1 MRKKYFITAK
11 AYDKQGR
18 LIAQAVNDYKKS
30 HPLMK
35 YFAEKVGLD
44 DKIYLHAEVRV
55 LIRCGDNKP
64 YRLVVERYDNQGN
77 PAIAKPCMVCAEA
90 IRAYGVSVLEYTT
103 LNGTVKEKL

>member
-18 LIAQAVNDYKKS
+18 LLSQAVNDYKKS

-44 DKIYLHAEVRV
+44 EKIYLHAEIRA

-77 PAIAKPCMVCAEA
+77 PAIAKPCIVCAEA

-103 LNGTVKEKL
+103 LNGIVKERL